1 MFQFQ
6 GFTEKA
12 NNALNLAVQSAE
24 QCGHSYIGT
33 EHVLLGLLKEGT
45 GVAYHALTNC
55 GVTAEQIEEKVSAG
69 SYVGAPTDLTPNDF
83 TPRTKRVLRSA
94 VSLSARVGSSYVGT
108 EHLLIALVSD
118 TDSYAVSF
126 LNEAG
131 VSVSELVKQIQNL
144 LGGKSNPNG
153 GFSQDGAPAV
163 DGSQEGGSALDKF
176 GRDLTKAAK
185 NGEID
190 PVIGRERR
198 SSALSRS
205 FPAAQRTTPCSSASR
220 ASAKQP

>member
-118 TDSYAVSF
+118 TDCYAVSF

-144 LGGKSNPNG
+144 DRPCYRQGKGDRARYPDP
-153 GFSQDGAPAV
+153 FPPH
-163 DGSQEGGSALDKF
+163 QEQPCAH
-176 GRDLTKAAK
+176 
-185 NGEID
+185 
-190 PVIGRERR
+190 RR
-198 SSALSRS
+198 AGCRQNSRS
-205 FPAAQRTTPCSSASR
+205 RGLGA
-220 ASAKQP
+220 